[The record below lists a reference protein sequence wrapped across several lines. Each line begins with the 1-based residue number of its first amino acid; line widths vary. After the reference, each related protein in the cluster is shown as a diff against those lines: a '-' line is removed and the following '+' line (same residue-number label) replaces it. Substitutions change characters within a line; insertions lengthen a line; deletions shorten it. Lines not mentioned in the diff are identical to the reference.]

1 LSHLT
6 HAYRPDIDGLR
17 ALAVLA
23 VVGFH
28 AFPNVINGGFV
39 GVDIFFVIS
48 GFLITGILQKTLQ
61 NKELAHGDLMFWPY
75 IATFYQRR
83 IARIFPALLVV
94 LITSLIFG
102 WLLLLPAEFKA
113 LGKHL
118 MAGAGFAANVVYWQ
132 EAGYFDAAAETKTL
146 LHLWSLA
153 VEEQFYLIWP
163 LLLWVAWKMRLK
175 AVWVVV
181 LLLIASFAWN
191 VSKIHSQ
198 PVATF
203 YLPFS
208 RFWELLA
215 GALLAVLAINQTD
228 ADASKSSK
236 KLRIKTSAFVQ
247 NLIALAGFLLI
258 ASAIYLLTKDKR
270 FPGWWSVLPVLG
282 SYLVIS
288 AGQQAW
294 FNRVVL
300 SNRVM
305 VSIGLVSYPLYLWHW
320 PLLAFL
326 RGVQMEPP
334 TAGMVWATVATSFVL
349 AYLTYWLIEKPLRFG
364 YFWRNKTRFKTSLLA
379 AVMLSL
385 GAAGYAVYSQNGVP
399 KRFPPPLQSLLNI
412 DYDYGESKGEGNGN
426 CMVGIGG
433 NQSQLPPNCTEK
445 NPAFK
450 KSVAMWGDSFTWHLA
465 AALNERGKIN
475 NIGFNVIASAG
486 CVPVMNVDTDY
497 CQKGNTF
504 VLETLQKQP
513 FETILLAGN
522 WTNDFQSELDTTLK
536 KLQTM
541 QSSKQLAAKN
551 IFLVGPPPG
560 WPHGLYKT
568 AINAA
573 IKDAPTHRVPE
584 RIRVDA
590 GTGLIADFA
599 LDAKMRATAQRNG
612 IHYIS
617 LLDKLCNAD
626 GCLVKLNDA
635 PDALVGYDQG
645 HLSLLGAEFVV
656 KQFPPQLFE

>member
-1 LSHLT
+1 M
-6 HAYRPDIDGLR
+6 
-17 ALAVLA
+17 LA

-28 AFPNVINGGFV
+28 AFPNVVKGGFV

-61 NKELAHGDLMFWPY
+61 NKELAHGDLMFWPF
-75 IATFYQRR
+75 IAKFYQRR
-83 IARIFPALLVV
+83 VARIFPALLVV
-94 LITSLIFG
+94 LFASLILG
-102 WLLLLPAEFKA
+102 WLLLLPAEFKT
-113 LGKHL
+113 LGKHML
-118 MAGAGFAANVVYWQ
+118 AGAGFAANVVFWQ

-153 VEEQFYLIWP
+153 VEEQFYLLWP
-163 LLLWVAWKMRLK
+163 VLLWAAWRMRLK
-175 AVWVVV
+175 TVWVVV

-191 VSKIHSQ
+191 VLKIHSQ

-215 GALLAVLAINQTD
+215 GALLAVLAINPTD
-228 ADASKSSK
+228 IDASKPSK
-236 KLRIKTSAFVQ
+236 KTSELVQ
-247 NLIALAGFLLI
+247 NLKSIAGLLLI
-258 ASAIYLLTKDKR
+258 AGAIYLLTKDKR
-270 FPGWWSVLPVLG
+270 FPGWWAVLPVLG

-294 FNRVVL
+294 FNRMVL
-300 SNRVM
+300 SNRAM

-334 TAGMVWATVATSFVL
+334 TASMVWAVVAMSFIL

-364 YFWRNKTRFKTSLLA
+364 VWWREKVAVKTALLILGLLILA
-379 AVMLSL
+379 AIGYVVYAKNGLS
-385 GAAGYAVYSQNGVP
+385 S
-399 KRFPPPLQSLLNI
+399 RFPTQLRTLLEH
-412 DYDYGESKGEGNGN
+412 DYDYGESNGH

-433 NQSQLPPNCTEK
+433 NQSQLPPHCYTK
-445 NPAFK
+445 NPAYK
-450 KSVAMWGDSFTWHLA
+450 TSVALWGDSFTWHIA
-465 AALNERGKIN
+465 AALNKRGKPQ
-475 NIGFNVIASAG
+475 NIGFNLIASAG
-486 CVPVMNVDTDY
+486 CAPILDADADY
-497 CQKGNTF
+497 CQKGNSF
-504 VLETLQKQP
+504 VLDTLQKQP

-522 WTNDFQSELDTTLK
+522 WTNDFQIELETTLQ
-536 KLQTM
+536 KLQAM
-541 QSSKQLAAKN
+541 QSAQQLAAKT
-551 IFLVGPPPG
+551 IYLVGPPPG

-573 IKDAPTHRVPE
+573 IKDAPAHRVPE

-599 LDAKMRATAQRNG
+599 LDAKMRATAQRHG
-612 IHYIS
+612 VQYIS
-617 LLDKLCNAD
+617 LLDKLCNAE
-626 GCLVKLNDA
+626 GCLVKLSDA

-656 KQFPPQLFE
+656 KQFPNQLFN

>member
-1 LSHLT
+1 M
-6 HAYRPDIDGLR
+6 
-17 ALAVLA
+17 LA

-28 AFPNVINGGFV
+28 AFPNVVKGGFV

-61 NKELAHGDLMFWPY
+61 NNDLTHGSLGFWSY

-83 IARIFPALLVV
+83 VARIFPALLVV
-94 LITSLIFG
+94 LTASFALG
-102 WLLLLPAEFKA
+102 WFLLQPAEFKT
-113 LGKHL
+113 LGKHML
-118 MAGAGFAANVVYWQ
+118 AGAGFAANFVYWQ

-163 LLLWVAWKMRLK
+163 VLLWGAWKLGLKMRLK
-175 AVWVVV
+175 TVWIVVI
-181 LLLIASFAWN
+181 LLIASFAWN
-191 VSKIHSQ
+191 VLKVHSQ

-215 GALLAVLAINQTD
+215 GALLAVLS
-228 ADASKSSK
+228 ADSLLSKDDS
-236 KLRIKTSAFVQ
+236 TSAWLQ
-247 NLIALAGFLLI
+247 NAKSVVGLLLI

-270 FPGWWSVLPVLG
+270 FPGWWAVLPVLG
-282 SYLVIS
+282 TYLIIS

-320 PLLAFL
+320 PLLAFV
-326 RGVQMEPP
+326 RGVQMEPLS
-334 TAGMVWATVATSFVL
+334 AGMVWATVAASVIL
-349 AYLTYWLIEKPLRFG
+349 AYLTYWLIEKPLRFSA
-364 YFWRNKTRFKTSLLA
+364 WRRKKVATKTALLILGMVLV
-379 AVMLSL
+379 AV
-385 GAAGYAVYSQNGVP
+385 AGYAVYAKNGLSS
-399 KRFPPPLQSLLNI
+399 RFPPQLSNLMNYE
-412 DYDYGESKGEGNGN
+412 YDYGESNGH

-433 NQSQLPPNCTEK
+433 NQSQLPPHCYTK
-445 NPAFK
+445 NFSFK
-450 KSVAMWGDSFTWHLA
+450 ASIALWGDSFTWHLA
-465 AALNERGKIN
+465 AALNQRGKPQ
-475 NIGFNVIASAG
+475 NIGFNLIASAG
-486 CVPVMNVDTDY
+486 CAPILDADADY
-497 CQKGNTF
+497 CRKGNAF
-504 VLETLQKQP
+504 VLEILQKQP

-522 WTNDFQSELDTTLK
+522 WTNDFQTELDATLQ
-536 KLQTM
+536 KLQAM
-541 QSSKQLAAKN
+541 QSAQQLTAKN

-573 IKDAPTHRVPE
+573 IKDAPAHRVPE
-584 RIRVDA
+584 RIRVGA
-590 GTGLIADFA
+590 GSGLIADFA
-599 LDAKMRATAQRNG
+599 LDAKMRAAAQRHG
-612 IHYIS
+612 VQYIS

-626 GCLVKLNDA
+626 GCLVKLGDT

>member
-1 LSHLT
+1 MSHST
-6 HAYRPDIDGLR
+6 HTYRPDIDGLR

-28 AFPNVINGGFV
+28 AFPNVVKGGFV

-61 NKELAHGDLMFWPY
+61 NNDLAHNNQEALEFWSY

-83 IARIFPALLVV
+83 VARIFPALLVV
-94 LITSLIFG
+94 LTASFTLG
-102 WLLLLPAEFKA
+102 WLLLQPGEFKT

-118 MAGAGFAANVVYWQ
+118 LAGAGFAANLVYWQ

-163 LLLWVAWKMRLK
+163 VLIWAAWRLRLK
-175 AVWVVV
+175 TVWVVAV
-181 LLLIASFAWN
+181 LLIASFAWN
-191 VSKIHSQ
+191 VLKVHSQ

-215 GALLAVLAINQTD
+215 GALLAVLAMNQPD
-228 ADASKSSK
+228 KKSSG
-236 KLRIKTSAFVQ
+236 LAQ
-247 NLIALAGFLLI
+247 NLKSTAGLLLI

-270 FPGWWSVLPVLG
+270 FPGWWAILPVLG
-282 SYLVIS
+282 SYLLIS

-300 SNRVM
+300 SNRIM

-326 RGVQMEPP
+326 RGVQMDPP
-334 TAGMVWATVATSFVL
+334 SAGMVWATVAASVAL

-364 YFWRNKTRFKTSLLA
+364 AWWREKVAVKTALLVLGVALLA
-379 AVMLSL
+379 AE
-385 GAAGYAVYSQNGVP
+385 GYAVYTKNGLSS
-399 KRFPPPLQSLLNI
+399 RFPPQLSRLMNYE
-412 DYDYGESKGEGNGN
+412 YDYGESNGH

-433 NQSQLPPNCTEK
+433 NQSQLPPHCYTK

-450 KSVAMWGDSFTWHLA
+450 TSVALWGDSFTWHLA
-465 AALNERGKIN
+465 AALNQRGKPQ
-475 NIGFNVIASAG
+475 NIGFNLIASAG
-486 CVPVMNVDTDY
+486 CAPILDADADY
-497 CQKGNTF
+497 CQKGNAF
-504 VLETLQKQP
+504 VLETLQEQP

-522 WTNDFQSELDTTLK
+522 WTNDFQTELETTLK

-541 QSSKQLAAKN
+541 QSAQQLTAKN

-573 IKDAPTHRVPE
+573 IKDAPAHRVPV
-584 RIRVDA
+584 RIRVGA
-590 GTGLIADFA
+590 GSGLIADFA
-599 LDAKMRATAQRNG
+599 LDAKMRATAQRHG
-612 IHYIS
+612 VQYIS
-617 LLDKLCNAD
+617 LLNKLCNAD
-626 GCLVKLNDA
+626 GCLVKLGDT

-656 KQFPPQLFE
+656 KQFPLQLFE